1 MLTGLRWLALEVK
14 YLDPVVD
21 LYRDHLDLAVRR
33 DADDEVVL
41 GAGDTDLVL
50 RRPSGVPRGGL
61 HTHYAFSTP
70 ADAYDDWWDRLS
82 ATFDLHEETFGSMR
96 SLYFYDPEGNCVEI
110 GGRDDAGEGITGIF
124 EVVLEVT
131 DLDRALAF
139 YEALGLE
146 DPVDGGRIPAQLKA
160 IAGVDEDEETADVAD
175 EANDRA
181 GTLATD
187 NSRDQLKA
195 AVKEVRDGPDDC
207 NLQGAGVTDMAE
219 WLAEQDE
226 AAVHEALEA
235 ADEGGDD

>member
-146 DPVDGGRIPAQLKA
+146 TVDVGERRRRVRLTAGPFDLELWEPHLGLADARGGVH
-160 IAGVDEDEETADVAD
+160 VDL
-175 EANDRA
+175 
-181 GTLATD
+181 GLATD
-187 NSRDQLKA
+187 DRDAVRA
-195 AVKEVRDGPDDC
+195 AVADRARAVTERENGLFVEDPDGHT
-207 NLQGAGVTDMAE
+207 LTVS
-219 WLAEQDE
+219 
-226 AAVHEALEA
+226 
-235 ADEGGDD
+235 